1 MIGVSP
7 QGGTLIFR
15 LSTASYK
22 KPPDLYN
29 ETSQNRRFFVV
40 RRISIFLT
48 NLGKYNQGYLIGEWV
63 KLPVPKDKL
72 DDVLC
77 RIGINQE
84 YEEYF
89 ISDYETLFSNLHI
102 SEYSSIQELNELAE
116 KIAELADCD
125 YDKLGAVLESE
136 SSMSVAE
143 ILELI
148 DQLDS
153 FDLLTEVED
162 DEALGEYFADCNCI
176 FHGIPEHIQRYFDFE
191 AYGRDIRLETNMC
204 FTSYGAVIDNR

>member
-1 MIGVSP
+1 M
-7 QGGTLIFR
+7 
-15 LSTASYK
+15 
-22 KPPDLYN
+22 
-29 ETSQNRRFFVV
+29 

-48 NLGKYNQGYLIGEWV
+48 NLGKYNEGYLIGEWV

-77 RIGINQE
+77 RIGIDGQQ

-89 ISDYETLFSNLHI
+89 ISDYESLFSNLHI
-102 SEYSSIQELNELAE
+102 SEYSSIQELNELAD
-116 KIAELADCD
+116 KIDGLADYD
-125 YDKLGAVLESE
+125 YDKLGAVLETE

-153 FDLLTEVED
+153 FDLLAEVED
-162 DEALGEYFADCNCI
+162 DEALGEYFADCGCI
-176 FHGIPEHIQRYFDFE
+176 FHGIPDSIQRYFDFSS
-191 AYGRDIRLETNMC
+191 YGRDIRLESNLC
-204 FTSYGAVIDNR
+204 YTSYGAVIDNR